1 MSCEK
6 LRAGLLQ
13 DCEVP
18 FRRYYQ
24 QVVLVNRSDVNN
36 KNILTSYVTIEGEYV
51 CRHRVVFDLLADKTG
66 YRFTLG
72 ESAISIY
79 GMFDKTEVENIPQYQ
94 HSVNIVLTGIS
105 EAVKCIMK
113 QLDYGDYFA
122 ALQTYDGTV
131 EIFGFEY
138 GMTTA
143 GYGYDPMNNGG
154 GGVIKLVSV
163 SDSLEDEP
171 PFLYGG
177 DPADFDNN
185 FSDVI
190 YNPAGDFNDDF
201 NDDFNNQE

>member
-1 MSCEK
+1 MSCES
-6 LRAGLLQ
+6 LRAGLNQ
-13 DCEVP
+13 ACEVP

-24 QVVLVNRSDVNN
+24 QAVLVNRADVDN

-51 CRHRVVFDLLADKTG
+51 CRHRVVFDLLPDKTG
-66 YRFTLG
+66 YRFMLG
-72 ESAISIY
+72 ETAKSIY
-79 GMFDKTEVENIPQYQ
+79 GMFDKTDIDNIPQYQ
-94 HSVNIVLTGIS
+94 HTVNIVLTGIS
-105 EAVKCIMK
+105 EAVKCLFK

-138 GMTTA
+138 GLTTA
-143 GYGYDPMNNGG
+143 GYGYDPMNSGG
-154 GGVIKLVSV
+154 GGIIKLTSM
-163 SDSLEDEP
+163 SDALEDEP

-177 DPADFDNN
+177 DPADFDTD
-185 FSDVI
+185 FADVV